1 MRTRT
6 TPRLAS
12 WRGNGGEINI
22 PKIFMVKQN
31 MDGQMLRKYFK
42 RLALPATVCAV
53 AFIATP
59 ASAATLEDIF
69 ELSAEGTRIAQTSQ
83 AQIDNL
89 SDETQSLLGDY
100 RRILRTIEDL
110 QAYNIQK
117 EREIADQNR
126 QIRTLTS
133 SIERATLIDRQI
145 LPLIGRMINVLE
157 DFMANDIPF
166 LLDNRRDR
174 IANLRDVMDNSD
186 VSASEKFR
194 LVFQAYQIENDFG
207 RTIETYNGSIQLGG
221 QDFQGNVLRIG
232 RVGLYFQTA
241 DLSTSAHWNS
251 GLGNTGEWE
260 VLDSS
265 FARAISQGIK
275 MADGQVANDLV
286 RLPIIAGE

>member
-1 MRTRT
+1 
-6 TPRLAS
+6 
-12 WRGNGGEINI
+12 
-22 PKIFMVKQN
+22 
-31 MDGQMLRKYFK
+31 MLRKHIR
-42 RLALPATVCAV
+42 RLALSATVSAV
-53 AFIATP
+53 AISAFP

-69 ELSAEGTRIAQTSQ
+69 ELSAEGTRIAQSSQ

-89 SDETQSLLGDY
+89 SDETQSLLADY
-100 RRILRTIEDL
+100 RSVLRTIEDL

-133 SIERATLIDRQI
+133 SIDRATLIDRQI

-166 LLDNRRDR
+166 LMDERRER
-174 IANLRDVMDNSD
+174 IAGLRDIMDNAD

-194 LVFQAYQIENDFG
+194 LVFQAYQTENDYG
-207 RTIETYNGSIQLGG
+207 RTIEQYDGTITLGG
-221 QDFQGNVLRIG
+221 QEFGGSVLRIG
-232 RVGLYFQTA
+232 RVGLYFQTG
-241 DLSTSAHWNS
+241 DLSTSAHWNPGANS
-251 GLGNTGEWE
+251 WE

-286 RLPIIAGE
+286 RLPIIAVE

>member
-1 MRTRT
+1 
-6 TPRLAS
+6 
-12 WRGNGGEINI
+12 
-22 PKIFMVKQN
+22 
-31 MDGQMLRKYFK
+31 MLRKYFK
-42 RLALPATVCAV
+42 RLALSVTVGTMA
-53 AFIATP
+53 ILATP

-69 ELSAEGTRIAQTSQ
+69 DLSAEGTRIAQTSQ
-83 AQIDNL
+83 TQIDNL

-133 SIERATLIDRQI
+133 SIERATMIDRQI

-157 DFMANDIPF
+157 DYMVNDIPF
-166 LLDNRRDR
+166 LLDDRRDR
-174 IANLRDVMDNSD
+174 IANLRDIMDNSD
-186 VSASEKFR
+186 VTASEKFR

-207 RTIETYNGSIQLGG
+207 RTIETYDGSIQLGG
-221 QDFQGNVLRIG
+221 QELGGNVLRIG
-232 RVGLYFQTA
+232 RVGLYFQTT
-241 DLSTSAHWNS
+241 DLSTSAHWNP
-251 GLGNTGEWE
+251 GLGDNGEWE
-260 VLDSS
+260 ILDSS
-265 FARAISQGIK
+265 YARSISQGIK